1 MRPQDNDHRREAFEK
16 LYEANYR
23 DVGAYVARRVTP
35 HEIDDVVS
43 QTFTVAWRRIE
54 SVPQPPEDRLWLFG
68 VARRCLSDSRRSSMR
83 RLRLSGR
90 LAREEQARMS
100 RSVSSNDDPRLD
112 LVMSAIASLAAS
124 DRESLQL
131 VLWEGLTHAEAARVL
146 GCTTNAFEIRY
157 RRARN
162 VVKASVDSS
171 EDDPLERI
179 AQTRMPTTPEGAQ

>member
-1 MRPQDNDHRREAFEK
+1 MRPQDNDHRREAFEN
-16 LYEANYR
+16 LYKANYR
-23 DVGAYVARRVTP
+23 DIGAYVARRVST
-35 HEIDDVVS
+35 HEIDDVVA

-68 VARRCLSDSRRSSMR
+68 VARRCLSDSRRSNTR

-90 LAREEQARMS
+90 VAREEQVRTS
-100 RSVSSNDDPRLD
+100 RSVSANDDPRLD
-112 LVMSAIASLAAS
+112 LVLSAIASLAAS

-162 VVKASVDSS
+162 AVKAAVDSS
-171 EDDPLERI
+171 ENDPLERI
-179 AQTRMPTTPEGAQ
+179 APTKMPTSPEGAQ